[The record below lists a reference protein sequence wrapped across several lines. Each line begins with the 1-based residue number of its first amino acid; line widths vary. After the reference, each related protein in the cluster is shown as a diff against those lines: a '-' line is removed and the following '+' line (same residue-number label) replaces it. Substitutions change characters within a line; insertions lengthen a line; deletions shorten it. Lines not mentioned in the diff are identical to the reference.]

1 MQGNMGRNLR
11 WLMMVPQLAVLVCA
25 GQSGA
30 LDRRFNPEELRE
42 DVEAVRKA
50 IHHLHPDPYRYAS
63 SSALDQRFDSLS
75 AALALPITAPQFQMR
90 LAQVLRTVGDA
101 HLRAA
106 LPSDLGQVLRR
117 STPLLPAKVRIIDGA
132 LYIEEELMGFR
143 AIPPGNRV
151 RRINGIP
158 VERLLMELSAQVST
172 DGQDRAYVERVVER
186 DFTYLLAV
194 RHGTP
199 AQYAIEHSGTD
210 GALRTSVLQAL
221 TGEEIDR
228 SYRPAMAPLRPWR
241 MEAYE
246 EEHTGWLTLRTLDR
260 DSLSSEG
267 IDPARHVD
275 LVLQELRSKELRTLV
290 IDLRGAGGAD
300 LGMAE
305 LVFSLIA
312 KEPYRVVQEISM
324 RQPEGAKDG
333 PALVY
338 ASVGER
344 ALPAGDGAVRVPADD
359 PRLAYAKPY
368 VKAFQGKVYV
378 VCDGLT
384 RDAGAA
390 FVMLA
395 RRSGRARIV
404 GEEVGSNSR
413 SFCGG
418 REQHIELPRSKVRLV
433 LPLTRFV
440 PEGQG
445 DGPADRGE
453 QPHHTVSQ
461 QPWGLVKGRDTVKFS
476 LLEMI
481 RELQ

>member
-1 MQGNMGRNLR
+1 
-11 WLMMVPQLAVLVCA
+11 
-25 GQSGA
+25 
-30 LDRRFNPEELRE
+30 
-42 DVEAVRKA
+42 
-50 IHHLHPDPYRYAS
+50 
-63 SSALDQRFDSLS
+63 
-75 AALALPITAPQFQMR
+75 
-90 LAQVLRTVGDA
+90 
-101 HLRAA
+101 
-106 LPSDLGQVLRR
+106 
-117 STPLLPAKVRIIDGA
+117 LPAKVRIIDGA

-143 AIPPGNRV
+143 SIPPGSRV
-151 RRINGIP
+151 LRINGMA
-158 VERLLMELSAQVST
+158 VERILNELGAMVST
-172 DGQDRAYVERVVER
+172 DGQDRAYVDRVLER
-186 DFTYLLAV
+186 DFAYLLAV
-194 RHGTP
+194 CHGTP
-199 AQYAIEHSGTD
+199 TQYAMEHAGSD
-210 GALRTSVLQAL
+210 GALRTSVLRAL

-228 SYRPAMAPLRPWR
+228 SYRPALAPLRPWR
-241 MEAYE
+241 MEAYG
-246 EEHTGWLTLRTLDR
+246 EEHAGWLTLRTLDR
-260 DSLSSEG
+260 DSLSNEG
-267 IDPARHVD
+267 VDPARHVD

-290 IDLRGAGGAD
+290 IDVRGAGGAD

-312 KEPYRVVQEISM
+312 KEPYRVVQGISM
-324 RQPEGAKDG
+324 RQPEGGKDG
-333 PALVY
+333 PAPVY

-344 ALPAGDGAVRVPADD
+344 SLPPGDGAVQVPADD
-359 PRLAYAKPY
+359 PRLGYTKPY
-368 VKAFQGKVYV
+368 DKAFQGKVYV

-390 FVMLA
+390 FVMMA

-418 REQHIELPRSKVRLV
+418 REQRVELPRSKVGLV
-433 LPLTRFV
+433 MPLTRFV

-453 QPHHTVSQ
+453 QPHHAVSQ